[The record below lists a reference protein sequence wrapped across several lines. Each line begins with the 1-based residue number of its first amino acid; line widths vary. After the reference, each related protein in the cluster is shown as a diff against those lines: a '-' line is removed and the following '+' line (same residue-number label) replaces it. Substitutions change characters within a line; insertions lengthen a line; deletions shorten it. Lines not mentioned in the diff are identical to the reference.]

1 MARWLGTT
9 QATGSHKNMFLAGYP
24 RTNGLSVA
32 NDYGNILDG
41 DTPTCFDSTWPVR
54 TCSAAQFVL
63 FMICLDL
70 SGRRGIADATSRPRG
85 PYQ

>member
-9 QATGSHKNMFLAGYP
+9 TGSHKNMFLAGYP

-41 DTPTCFDSTWPVR
+41 DKPTCYDSAR
-54 TCSAAQFVL
+54 AAPPRASLSSF
-63 FMICLDL
+63 CL
-70 SGRRGIADATSRPRG
+70 
-85 PYQ
+85 